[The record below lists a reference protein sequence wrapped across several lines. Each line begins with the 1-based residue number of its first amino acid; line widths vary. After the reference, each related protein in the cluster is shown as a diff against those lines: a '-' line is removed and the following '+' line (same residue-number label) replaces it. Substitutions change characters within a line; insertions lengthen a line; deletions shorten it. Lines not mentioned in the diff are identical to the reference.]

1 MRIVNVVLAASV
13 ALGLVSTQALAQAW
27 PAKQIRIV
35 VPFAAGGAVDV
46 TARIFAQRFQES
58 LKVPVIVENR
68 AGAGGNIGVDN
79 VAKAAP
85 DGYSILLN
93 TNGQAISPATYKNL
107 SWSPADFAPV
117 TQLLSTNLLLVAR
130 PDFPAKNLQEFVAYA
145 KEKKG
150 ALNYG
155 GTGVGNPLHLTM
167 ELLKLRTGIDLTMVP
182 FRSDGEVIAAL
193 IGKQVDV
200 AILPVS
206 TGKQQVQAG
215 ALIGLAVTANRR
227 ATGLDLATISEQG
240 VTGFDSGGWQ
250 GLLMPAKSPPEAI
263 ERIHQESKKVLASPD
278 VLKQLEG
285 FAVDPVGSTPEEFAA
300 YYKAEV
306 EKFKGIV
313 RDAKIPLQE

>member
-1 MRIVNVVLAASV
+1 M
-13 ALGLVSTQALAQAW
+13 LVDHH
-27 PAKQIRIV
+27 
-35 VPFAAGGAVDV
+35 GAVADV
-46 TARIFAQRFQES
+46 QS
-58 LKVPVIVENR
+58 
-68 AGAGGNIGVDN
+68 GAN
-79 VAKAAP
+79 V
-85 DGYSILLN
+85 N
-93 TNGQAISPATYKNL
+93 QNHPAT
-107 SWSPADFAPV
+107 A
-117 TQLLSTNLLLVAR
+117 
-130 PDFPAKNLQEFVAYA
+130 
-145 KEKKG
+145 
-150 ALNYG
+150 
-155 GTGVGNPLHLTM
+155 
-167 ELLKLRTGIDLTMVP
+167 
-182 FRSDGEVIAAL
+182 
-193 IGKQVDV
+193 
-200 AILPVS
+200 